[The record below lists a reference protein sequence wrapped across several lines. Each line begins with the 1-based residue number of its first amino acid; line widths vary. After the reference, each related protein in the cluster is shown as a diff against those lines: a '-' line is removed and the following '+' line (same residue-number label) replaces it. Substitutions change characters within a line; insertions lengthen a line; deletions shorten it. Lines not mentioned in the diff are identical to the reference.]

1 MRPASPLRFTR
12 LYVCMWTF
20 LWQWTYELL
29 CVFVSSCLYVCTVFI
44 SAYLCGVYDKL
55 WFSLNVFE
63 RLYCFNFFLCL
74 ESSWKQIFVSF
85 IKYLNLIALRRKNT
99 TCLSSSLLI
108 MSHYL
113 SRAAANYVSLLSHA
127 AVGARARPSF
137 RRQLMAPSPCQRVK
151 EHPSASRLPSRPQ
164 SACDLWRISWR
175 RCEENELT
183 TSLSRCW
190 HRVVG

>member
-1 MRPASPLRFTR
+1 MTNCDLIWISLRD
-12 LYVCMWTF
+12 
-20 LWQWTYELL
+20 
-29 CVFVSSCLYVCTVFI
+29 CTVSI
-44 SAYLCGVYDKL
+44 
-55 WFSLNVFE
+55 
-63 RLYCFNFFLCL
+63 FFLCL

-113 SRAAANYVSLLSHA
+113 SRAAANYVSLRSHA
-127 AVGARARPSF
+127 AVGARARPSL

-164 SACDLWRISWR
+164 SACYLWRISWR

-183 TSLSRCW
+183 TSLSRWTPSRVRNEHVPEYIPLTTPCSTITAIVLPRPTSCACW
-190 HRVVG
+190 SLSQPNISTLS